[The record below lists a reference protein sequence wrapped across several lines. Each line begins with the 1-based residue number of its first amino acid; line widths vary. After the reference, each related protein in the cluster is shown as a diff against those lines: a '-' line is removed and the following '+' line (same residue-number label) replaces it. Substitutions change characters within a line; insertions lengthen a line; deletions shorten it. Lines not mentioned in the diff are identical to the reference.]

1 MSDSNLRIFRE
12 KLLLDNP
19 KHRWNFA
26 KKKKKMGKEQIN
38 IKEKIKKIERDIC
51 QKN

>member
-19 KHRWNFA
+19 KHRWNLA
-26 KKKKKMGKEQIN
+26 KKKMGKEQIN
-38 IKEKIKKIERDIC
+38 IKEKIKKNERDIC
-51 QKN
+51 QRN

>member
-26 KKKKKMGKEQIN
+26 KKKMGKEQIN

>member
-19 KHRWNFA
+19 KHRWNLA
-26 KKKKKMGKEQIN
+26 TKKNGKRTNKHKRKDKKK
-38 IKEKIKKIERDIC
+38 
-51 QKN
+51 